1 MDIFFKVQHWRNQR
15 KADRIEGLS
24 LGIVPTMGA
33 LHKGHLSL
41 IERSLKENDRT
52 IVSIFVNPTQF
63 DNPDDFAKYPIQLET
78 DIETLRISGVHYLVL
93 PDYEEIYPDN
103 FRYQVIENEESHLLC
118 GTHRPGHFNGVL
130 TVVMKLL
137 HLADAERAYF
147 GEKDYQQ
154 LQLIS
159 DMVKAFFMNVEV
171 IGCPTLREESGLAM
185 SSRNQ
190 HLSPIQLIVAS
201 QFNQILR
208 SAASS
213 EEATNALRQV
223 GFTVDY
229 VEERWGRRLGAVHL
243 GNVRL
248 IDNVELK

>member
-1 MDIFFKVQHWRNQR
+1 MDIYFKVQHWRNQR
-15 KADRIEGLS
+15 NTDRIEGLS
-24 LGIVPTMGA
+24 LGMVPTMGA
-33 LHKGHLSL
+33 LHRGHLSL

-63 DNPDDFAKYPIQLET
+63 DNPDDFAKYPIQLEA
-78 DIETLRISGVHYLVL
+78 DIETLRSSGVHYLVL

-118 GTHRPGHFNGVL
+118 GAHRPGHFNGVL

-147 GEKDYQQ
+147 GEKDHQQ
-154 LQLIS
+154 LRLIR
-159 DMVKAFFMNVEV
+159 DMVQAFFMNVEV
-171 IGCPTLREESGLAM
+171 IGCPTIREESGLAM

-190 HLSPIQLIVAS
+190 HLSPIQLEMAS

-208 SAASS
+208 SATSS
-213 EEATNALRQV
+213 EQATDALRQV
-223 GFTVDY
+223 GFGVDY

>member
-15 KADRIEGLS
+15 KFDRIEGLS
-24 LGIVPTMGA
+24 LGMIPTMGA
-33 LHKGHLSL
+33 LHRGHLSL
-41 IERSLKENDRT
+41 IEKSLKENDRT
-52 IVSIFVNPTQF
+52 VVSIFVNPTQF
-63 DNPDDFAKYPIQLET
+63 DNPDDFAKYPVQLEK
-78 DIETLRISGVHYLVL
+78 DIETLRVSGVHYLVL

-103 FRYQVIENEESHLLC
+103 FHYQVLENEESHLLC
-118 GTHRPGHFNGVL
+118 GAHRPGHFNGVL

-137 HLADAERAYF
+137 HLADPERAYF

-154 LQLIS
+154 LKLIGG
-159 DMVKAFFMNVEV
+159 MVKAFFMNVEV

-190 HLSPIQLIVAS
+190 HLSPIQLDLAS

-208 SAASS
+208 SAASAK
-213 EEATNALRQV
+213 EATKALRQV
-223 GFTVDY
+223 GFSVDY
-229 VEERWGRRLGAVHL
+229 VEERWGRRLGAVQL

>member
-24 LGIVPTMGA
+24 LGMIPTMGA
-33 LHKGHLSL
+33 LHRGHLSL

-118 GTHRPGHFNGVL
+118 GAHRPGHFNGVL

-190 HLSPIQLIVAS
+190 HLSPIQLIMAS

-213 EEATNALRQV
+213 EEATKALRQV
-223 GFTVDY
+223 GFSVDY

>member
-1 MDIFFKVQHWRNQR
+1 MDIYFKVQHWRDQR
-15 KADRIEGLS
+15 KGDQIEGLS
-24 LGIVPTMGA
+24 LGMVPTMGA
-33 LHKGHLSL
+33 LHRGHISL

-52 IVSIFVNPTQF
+52 IVSIFINPTQF
-63 DNPDDFAKYPIQLET
+63 DNPDDFAKYPIQLEA
-78 DIETLRISGVHYLVL
+78 DIESLRNAGVHYLIL
-93 PDYEEIYPDN
+93 PDYGEIYPDS
-103 FRYQVIENEESHLLC
+103 FRYQVVENEESQLLC
-118 GTHRPGHFNGVL
+118 GAHRPGHFNGVL

-137 HLADAERAYF
+137 HLADADRAYF

-154 LQLIS
+154 LQLIK

-190 HLSPIQLIVAS
+190 RLSATQLKMAS
-201 QFNQILR
+201 QFSQILR
-208 SAASS
+208 SAANP
-213 EEATNALRQV
+213 EQATDALLQA
-223 GFTVDY
+223 GFGVDY

-243 GNVRL
+243 GKVRL

>member
-24 LGIVPTMGA
+24 LGMIPTMGA
-33 LHKGHLSL
+33 LHRGHLSL
-41 IERSLKENDRT
+41 IERSLRENDRT

-63 DNPDDFAKYPIQLET
+63 DNPDDFSKYPIQVET

-118 GTHRPGHFNGVL
+118 GAHRPGHFNGVL

-190 HLSPIQLIVAS
+190 HLSPIQLEMAS

-223 GFTVDY
+223 GFRIDY